1 MTPISIVAYLTLF
14 AAVAVAFLLV
24 SLLLGRLLRAQAPS
38 PEKLAPYECGEPA
51 VGSALVQFDLR
62 FYVVALVFI
71 IFEVEVALFFP
82 PATIFGKATQ
92 LMDRQ
97 VSPAKA
103 EELCRQLG
111 ADNAGGASARSS
123 IRQATRGIWPSPP
136 APLPMGEGSN
146 LSARNISPA
155 DARLL
160 ALAVMADLGLFF
172 AVILVGFAYVW
183 WRGDLDWVRAF
194 GPPGADLPNADLR
207 PSADLRI
214 VQL

>member
-1 MTPISIVAYLTLF
+1 M
-14 AAVAVAFLLV
+14 
-24 SLLLGRLLRAQAPS
+24 RQAPS

-103 EELCRQLG
+103 AELCRQLG
-111 ADNAGGASARSS
+111 SGGRGRDLGPRF
-123 IRQATRGIWPSPP
+123 RQAEHAGHTALTPCPSPVCGRGELSSCPSP
-136 APLPMGEGSN
+136 AMGEGNNPPPS
-146 LSARNISPA
+146 ISPA

-160 ALAVMADLGLFF
+160 ALAAMADLGLFF

-183 WRGDLDWVRAF
+183 WRGDLDWVRAI
-194 GPPGADLPNADLR
+194 GTGGGATVPNANLR
-207 PSADLRI
+207 V